1 MRGHREAATPIDG
14 TVAAGFEPVRETF
27 AANFAERGEVGAA
40 FAAYVDGQK
49 VVDLWGGDA
58 RPGAPWSENTLCLV
72 WSTTKGATALAAQ
85 ILAERG
91 QLDVDAPV
99 ARYWPEFAVN
109 GKESVTVRDVLTH
122 AAGLPYWEGYR
133 ELVTLDSSEGWGR
146 SEDIARALAAA
157 APVVEPGAVH
167 GYHAVTYGW
176 LLGEL
181 VRRITGA
188 SLGEFFRVEVAEP
201 LGLSFWI
208 GLPPEE
214 HGRVA
219 DLLSAPPV
227 DDPELA
233 AMMEAAMGPDALTGR
248 ALLVGP
254 GGGVDHAA
262 ETANAVEFRAA
273 EVPAANGVTDARSL
287 ARMYA
292 MLAMG
297 GELDGVRIVSPQ
309 SIAAHTIERY
319 RGDDV
324 VLASEKR
331 YALGYMRPYPPAEV
345 FGPNDEAFGHPGMG
359 GSLGFADPVAR
370 VGFGYVM
377 NQMMPGIQVDPRAR
391 ALADALYASL
401 R

>member
-1 MRGHREAATPIDG
+1 MIENRDVVVEGA
-14 TVAAGFEPVRETF
+14 VAAGFEPVRQAF
-27 AANFAERGEVGAA
+27 AANFADRHEVGAA
-40 FAAYVDGQK
+40 FAAYVDGEK
-49 VVDLWGGDA
+49 VVDLWGGEA
-58 RPGAPWSENTLCLV
+58 RPGVPWSEDTLCLV

-91 QLDVDAPV
+91 RLDVDAPV
-99 ARYWPEFAVN
+99 ARYWPEFAAN
-109 GKESVTVRDVLTH
+109 GKAAVTVRDVLTH
-122 AAGLPYWEGYR
+122 AAGLPSWEGYR
-133 ELVTLDSSEGWGR
+133 ELVTLDSSEGWGKTD
-146 SEDIARALAAA
+146 DIARALAAA
-157 APVVEPGAVH
+157 TPVCEPGASH

-176 LLGEL
+176 LVGEL

-188 SLGEFFRVEVAEP
+188 SIGEFFRAEVAEP

-219 DLLSAPPV
+219 DLLSAPPP

-254 GGGVDHAA
+254 RGGVEQAA
-262 ETANAVEFRAA
+262 ETANTAEFRAA
-273 EVPAANGVTDARSL
+273 EVPAASGITDARSL

-292 MLAMG
+292 MLAMA

-309 SIAAHTIERY
+309 SIAAHTAEQY
-319 RGDDV
+319 RGDDI

-331 YALGYMRPYPPAEV
+331 YALGYMRPCPPAEV
-345 FGPNDEAFGHPGMG
+345 FGRNDEAFGHPGMG
-359 GSLGFADPVAR
+359 GSLGFADPVAK

-401 R
+401 RR

>member
-1 MRGHREAATPIDG
+1 MRENTEMATPIDG
-14 TVAAGFEPVRETF
+14 TVAAGFEPVREAF
-27 AANFAERGEVGAA
+27 AANFAERGDVGAA
-40 FAAYVDGQK
+40 FAAYVDGEN
-49 VVDLWGGDA
+49 VVDIWGGEA
-58 RPGAPWSENTLCLV
+58 RPGVPWSEDTLCLV

-85 ILAERG
+85 ILAERD
-91 QLDVDAPV
+91 QLDVEAPV
-99 ARYWPEFAVN
+99 ARYWPEFAAN
-109 GKESVTVRDVLTH
+109 GKPAVTVRDVLTH
-122 AAGLPYWEGYR
+122 AAGLPYWEGYP

-146 SEDIARALAAA
+146 SEDIARALADA
-157 APVVEPGAVH
+157 APVVEPGAIH

-181 VRRITGA
+181 VRRITGV
-188 SLGEFFRVEVAEP
+188 SLGEFFRAEVAEP

-208 GLPPEE
+208 GLPPDE
-214 HGRVA
+214 HSRVA
-219 DLLSAPPV
+219 DLLSAPPP

-254 GGGVDHAA
+254 GGGVEHAA
-262 ETANAVEFRAA
+262 ETANSAEFRAA
-273 EVPAANGVTDARSL
+273 EVPAASGVTDARSL

-292 MLAMG
+292 MLARG
-297 GELDGVRIVSPQ
+297 GELNGVRIVSPQ
-309 SIAAHTIERY
+309 SIAAHTTEQY

-331 YALGYMRPYPPAEV
+331 YALGYMRPCPPAEV

-391 ALADALYASL
+391 GLADALYASL